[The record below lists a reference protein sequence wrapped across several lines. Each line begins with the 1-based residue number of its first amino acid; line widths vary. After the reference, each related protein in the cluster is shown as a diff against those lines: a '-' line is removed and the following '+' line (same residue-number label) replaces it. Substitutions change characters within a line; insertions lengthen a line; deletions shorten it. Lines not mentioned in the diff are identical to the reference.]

1 MQGEFGDI
9 RRQVRATGEPRGE
22 AGDVQRES
30 QDDLLWKGYQGYRR
44 TGEEEA
50 MVYRPDKGRAL
61 EGGVAGPC

>member
-1 MQGEFGDI
+1 M
-9 RRQVRATGEPRGE
+9 RATGEPRGE